1 MQGSIYKQINSAL
14 RDAGFLRVLKLK
26 EADQLIE
33 RMRIRHFRRGET
45 VIQQGDK
52 GQTFYIIA
60 EGAVDVQVRRLLKT
74 SKVAELGPGEFFGEM
89 SLLSDKGRTATVIA
103 KKTTLMFIIYKKDFQ
118 DILMKNPEAATLLR
132 EAASKRKKT

>member
-14 RDAGFLRVLKLK
+14 RDAGFLRVLKLR

-45 VIQQGDK
+45 IIQQGDK

-60 EGAVDVQVRRLLKT
+60 EGAVDVMVRRLLKT
-74 SKVAELGPGEFFGEM
+74 TKVAELGPGEFFGEM
-89 SLLSDKGRTATVIA
+89 SLLSDKARTASVVA
-103 KKTTLMFIIYKKDFQ
+103 KKTTLMFIIYKKDFK
-118 DILMKNPEAATLLR
+118 DILMKNPEAANVLR
-132 EAASKRKKT
+132 QAASTRKRK

>member
-14 RDAGFLRVLKLK
+14 RDAGFLKVLKLR

-45 VIQQGDK
+45 IIQQGDK

-60 EGAVDVQVRRLLKT
+60 EGAVDVTIRKFLKT
-74 SKVAELGPGEFFGEM
+74 TKVAELGAGEFFGEM
-89 SLLSDKGRTATVIA
+89 SLLSDKARTASVVA
-103 KKTTLMFIIYKKDFQ
+103 KKTTLMFIIYKKDFK
-118 DILMKNPEAATLLR
+118 DILMKNPEAANLLR
-132 EAASKRKKT
+132 SAASLRKKK